1 MTVVKELIR
10 SELDGTLSFGDYT
23 LDTKT
28 KKDGFEFQ
36 GDIYKVKTFKEITKL
51 EKNGM
56 FVYESVPGTAV
67 EHFEVSE
74 DVISFKVSGTV
85 SVPTE
90 LVNLLCSMP
99 SVGIFS
105 QIPDLL
111 FWMERIL
118 HFCHS
123 MPEQKILEDCIR
135 IRCGELL
142 LE

>member
-56 FVYESVPGTAV
+56 FVYESVPGTSVTKFKSDGIETGFSV
-67 EHFEVSE
+67 ESYE
-74 DVISFKVSGTV
+74 DAGITLELEPETEYKVEIAGVTV
-85 SVPTE
+85 GKMKTNLGGKLNLSIE
-90 LVNLLCSMP
+90 LDEGENKDVK
-99 SVGIFS
+99 VT
-105 QIPDLL
+105 
-111 FWMERIL
+111 
-118 HFCHS
+118 
-123 MPEQKILEDCIR
+123 
-135 IRCGELL
+135 RCE
-142 LE
+142 